1 MNQYHITLFFLTN
14 DFIIILSIYEKFF
27 LILQSNSFDVFT
39 HNQLMTR
46 YTPES

>member
-27 LILQSNSFDVFT
+27 LILQSNSFDF
-39 HNQLMTR
+39 LLII
-46 YTPES
+46 S